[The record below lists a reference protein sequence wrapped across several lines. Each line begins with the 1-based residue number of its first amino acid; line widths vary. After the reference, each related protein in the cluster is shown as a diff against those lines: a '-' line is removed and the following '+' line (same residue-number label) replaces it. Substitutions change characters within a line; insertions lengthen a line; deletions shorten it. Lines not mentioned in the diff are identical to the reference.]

1 MMRGTREFVA
11 EIALATQ
18 FLTRLPVSAPIWSA
32 ARMARSPRWYP
43 LVGAAVGALS
53 AVAFVV
59 VDTLLGPPLAALAA
73 VATALIV
80 TGCLHLDGLADLC
93 DGLGGGRTRDHALA
107 IMRDSRIGTY
117 GVVAIGLV
125 VAAQTLALARTPLE
139 FAAPALVGAHAASR
153 ASMVLAM
160 ATSRYVR
167 AEGAAGSVAGGAG
180 RGGVALALVLGV
192 AALLP
197 LAAFSPGAA
206 LAGVA
211 GLAIAHVL
219 IRRRYEARLGGYTG
233 DCLGAVQQT
242 GELGFYLGVAAWL

>member
-1 MMRGTREFVA
+1 MMRGAREIVA
-11 EIALATQ
+11 EIALAAQ
-18 FLTRLPVSAPIWSA
+18 FLTRLRVSAPVWSA
-32 ARMARSPRWYP
+32 ARMVRSTRWYP
-43 LVGAAVGALS
+43 LVGAGVGALS
-53 AVAFVV
+53 AGAFVA
-59 VDTLLGPPLAALAA
+59 VDALLGPPLAALAA
-73 VATALIV
+73 VATALVV

-139 FAAPALVGAHAASR
+139 YAATALVGAHAASR
-153 ASMVLAM
+153 ASLVLAL
-160 ATSRYVR
+160 ATSRYAR
-167 AEGAAGSVAGGAG
+167 AEGSAGSVSGGPG
-180 RGGVALALVLGV
+180 PGGVALALVLGM

-197 LAAFSPGAA
+197 LAAASLGAA

-211 GLAIAHVL
+211 GLASAHVL
-219 IRRRYEARLGGYTG
+219 IRRRYEGRLGGYTG